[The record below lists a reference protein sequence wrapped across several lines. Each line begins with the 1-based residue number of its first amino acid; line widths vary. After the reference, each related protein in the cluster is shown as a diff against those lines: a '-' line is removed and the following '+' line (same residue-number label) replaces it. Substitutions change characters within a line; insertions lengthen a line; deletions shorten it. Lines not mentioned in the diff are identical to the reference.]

1 MLMRTFWR
9 GAKTD
14 DEYRKVLKK
23 RCIGIGFMMAAGV
36 AALIAAAALMKTGKG
51 ENDDFLSGVY
61 IGIGTGILVSGIIF
75 LYRVRKM
82 FKNPELLRQRRLKGS
97 DERSVLLNQKALY
110 LSGVF
115 VIIGAYI
122 ALLAAGFFSM
132 AVFWTI
138 WTIVMA
144 YFLIYWICR
153 NILERLM

>member
-61 IGIGTGILVSGIIF
+61 LGIGTGILVSGIIF

-82 FKNPELLRQRRLKGS
+82 FKNPELLRQRRLK
-97 DERSVLLNQKALY
+97 NY
-110 LSGVF
+110 LIRPELCHGRDIYRKTENSG
-115 VIIGAYI
+115 
-122 ALLAAGFFSM
+122 
-132 AVFWTI
+132 
-138 WTIVMA
+138 
-144 YFLIYWICR
+144 
-153 NILERLM
+153 

>member
-1 MLMRTFWR
+1 MLMRTFWT

-23 RCIGIGFMMAAGV
+23 RSIGIGFMMAAGV
-36 AALIAAAALMKTGKG
+36 AALIAAAVLMKSGKG

-61 IGIGTGILVSGIIF
+61 TGIGTAILVSGVIF
-75 LYRVRKM
+75 FFRVRKL
-82 FKNPELLRQRRLKGS
+82 FKNPELLRQRRLKES

-138 WTIVMA
+138 WTIVTV
-144 YFLIYWICR
+144 YFIIYLICR

>member
-61 IGIGTGILVSGIIF
+61 LGIGTGILVSGIIF

-82 FKNPELLRQRRLKGS
+82 FKNPELLRQRRLKES
-97 DERSVLLNQKALY
+97 DESSVLLNQKALY
-110 LSGVF
+110 RCIYCTPGSRIFQHGSVLDDLDDRYGIF
-115 VIIGAYI
+115 PY
-122 ALLAAGFFSM
+122 LLD
-132 AVFWTI
+132 
-138 WTIVMA
+138 
-144 YFLIYWICR
+144 LP
-153 NILERLM
+153 